1 MLIPMIGIAAVAA
14 PWGPVHVA
22 ANQAAIVGLSVL
34 TTRDGFA
41 AGLRGRFFE
50 PVAEGGQAMPRPVA
64 RRLTAAVDAI
74 VAHLAGDPRPLLSV
88 AFDLGSASPW
98 DRLVLDGVRRVRW
111 GEVASYGSL
120 ARTIG
125 RPGAARAVGGAVAR
139 NPIGLI
145 IPCHRIIAADG
156 TLGGYG
162 GGWFGDREALLAIKR
177 ELLSLEGIEIPPNR
191 SA

>member
-1 MLIPMIGIAAVAA
+1 MLTPMIGIAAVEA

-22 ANQAAIVGLSVL
+22 ATEAAIVGLSVL
-34 TTRDGFA
+34 TTRDEFA
-41 AGLRGRFFE
+41 AGLRRRFIE
-50 PVAEGGQAMPRPVA
+50 PAAEGGQAIPPRVA
-64 RRLTAAVDAI
+64 RRLTEAVDAI
-74 VAHLAGDPRPLLSV
+74 VAHLAGHPRALLGLP
-88 AFDLGSASPW
+88 FDLGSTSSW
-98 DRLVLDGVRRVRW
+98 DRLVLEAVRRVRW

-120 ARTIG
+120 AREIG
-125 RPGAARAVGGAVAR
+125 RPGAARAVGGAVGR

-177 ELLSLEGIEIPPNR
+177 ELLSLEGNEIPPNR
-191 SA
+191 GA